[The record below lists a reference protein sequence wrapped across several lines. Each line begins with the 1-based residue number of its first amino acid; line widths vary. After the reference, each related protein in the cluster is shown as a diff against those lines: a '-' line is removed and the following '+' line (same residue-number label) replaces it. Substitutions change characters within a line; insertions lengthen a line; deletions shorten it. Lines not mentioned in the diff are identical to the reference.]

1 MPAAEILIFT
11 ISGKKIDECA
21 IVSKFT
27 ISGKSFDPHS
37 SSRIGIGKL
46 QQLQLLAHQM
56 IWVHNYM
63 FKP

>member
-56 IWVHNYM
+56 I
-63 FKP
+63 